1 MIRTILLGLFFWI
14 EMFFVL
20 ILYLIFVVLEV
31 FSKKAA
37 KKFVYIV
44 SRYWSIQALSVGGIK
59 LEVKGKDNLPESNQ
73 VAFISNH
80 QSYLDIP
87 ILLAAIPKF
96 LGFIAKKELN
106 KVPFINIWMKALK
119 CTLVDRKKPAE
130 SIEKIQKRIQLVEK
144 GYPVVLYPEGTRS
157 KNGKLRR
164 FKTAGLRLFYE
175 SNVILVP
182 VTIDGSYK
190 ILEDDKKLKRGK
202 VTVTIHQPI
211 YNKKEVAENYQKMT
225 EYCKRQI
232 QSGFANA
239 ENQQL
244 LVQN

>member
-14 EMFFVL
+14 EMFFIL

-31 FSKKAA
+31 FSKNAA
-37 KKFVYIV
+37 KKFVYVV

-59 LEVKGKDNLPESNQ
+59 LEVKGKENLPASNQ

-87 ILLAAIPKF
+87 ILLAAIPRF
-96 LGFIAKKELN
+96 IGFIAKKELN
-106 KVPFINIWMKALK
+106 KVPFINIWMNALK
-119 CTLVDRKKPAE
+119 CTLVDRKNPAE
-130 SIEKIQKRIQLVEK
+130 SIEKIQSRIKLVEK

-157 KNGKLRR
+157 KNGKLGR

-202 VTVTIHQPI
+202 VTVTIHPPI
-211 YNKKEVAENYQKMT
+211 YNKKEVAGDYQKMT

-232 QSGFANA
+232 QSGFANT
-239 ENQQL
+239 ENQQR
-244 LVQN
+244 

>member
-1 MIRTILLGLFFWI
+1 MIRTFLLGLFIWI
-14 EMFFVL
+14 ELLFVL
-20 ILYLIFVVLEV
+20 ILYLIFLILEA

-37 KKFVYIV
+37 KKFVYV
-44 SRYWSIQALSVGGIK
+44 TSRYWSIQALSVGGVK
-59 LEVKGKDNLPESNQ
+59 LEVKGKENLPESNQ

-87 ILLAAIPKF
+87 ILLAAIPNF
-96 LGFIAKKELN
+96 MGFIAKKELN

-119 CTLVDRKKPAE
+119 CTLVDRRNPAE
-130 SIEKIQKRIQLVEK
+130 SIEKIKKRIKLAEK

-157 KNGKLRR
+157 KNGKLGR
-164 FKTAGLRLFYE
+164 FKTAGLRLFYD
-175 SNVILVP
+175 SDLILVP

-190 ILEDDKKLKRGK
+190 ILENDKKLKRGK

-211 YNKKEVAENYQKMT
+211 YNKKEVAGDYQKMA

-232 QSGFANA
+232 QSGFAHD
-239 ENQQL
+239 
-244 LVQN
+244 

>member
-14 EMFFVL
+14 EMFSVL

-59 LEVKGKDNLPESNQ
+59 LEVKGKENLPKSNQ

-130 SIEKIQKRIQLVEK
+130 SIEKIQKRIKLVEK

-175 SNVILVP
+175 SNAILVP

-190 ILEDDKKLKRGK
+190 ILENDKKLKRGK

-211 YNKKEVAENYQKMT
+211 YNKKEVADDYQKMA
-225 EYCKRQI
+225 EYCKRTI
-232 QSGFANA
+232 QSGFSNF
-239 ENQQL
+239 EN
-244 LVQN
+244 